1 MSNDEKRDIEDRI
14 NDAMAKIVSDTA
26 GEPQPE
32 NKNNRSAAHKSARP
46 SKSAR
51 PRKITYVPI
60 DESEFEPIV
69 IPEKKK
75 HKALKVTGMIA
86 AMVLVVAGCA
96 YAGVSYYYT
105 SHFFEGTTINGI
117 DSSNRTAYEVEQEI
131 AKKMEGYSIQV
142 KARDQEPQTIEG
154 TEISYRYISSG
165 EVLKLLKA
173 QKP

>member
-1 MSNDEKRDIEDRI
+1 
-14 NDAMAKIVSDTA
+14 
-26 GEPQPE
+26 
-32 NKNNRSAAHKSARP
+32 
-46 SKSAR
+46 
-51 PRKITYVPI
+51 
-60 DESEFEPIV
+60 
-69 IPEKKK
+69 
-75 HKALKVTGMIA
+75 MIA

-131 AKKMEGYSIQV
+131 AKMEGYSIQV

-154 TEISYRYISSG
+154 TDISYRYISSG

-173 QKP
+173 QKPYEWVRGFLKRRLTQPVSRQLLTSQSWSQK

>member
-105 SHFFEGTTINGI
+105 SHFFEAQRLTG
-117 DSSNRTAYEVEQEI
+117 STAPTGLHMRLSRRSQ
-131 AKKMEGYSIQV
+131 KKW
-142 KARDQEPQTIEG
+142 KAIPSR
-154 TEISYRYISSG
+154 
-165 EVLKLLKA
+165 
-173 QKP
+173 